1 MKHILIIALTVTTL
15 TLANNGLYS
24 PIPRALECKVAEV
37 SLYNVQTDSTA
48 KLNDHNTYY
57 IELVKR
63 ENSTID
69 LTLLKVNNEIYNR
82 TNVKNGISIYQR
94 GRILILKSD
103 GRYYIKKMPSQYTG
117 MLICK

>member
-1 MKHILIIALTVTTL
+1 MKYILIIALTITTL

-63 ENSTID
+63 TDRTID
-69 LTLLKVNNEIYNR
+69 SSLLKVNDEIYNR
-82 TNVKNGISIYQR
+82 TKVADGMITYQR
-94 GRILILKSD
+94 GRILIFKSD